1 MITTVSDACFPRPVA
16 ELEQLASYYDDHDTS
31 LEMGNREQM
40 PCAVEQ
46 DEDGFWCAS
55 IQLRPGVA
63 AFGEGATR
71 EAALDDL
78 RTAFDLLLS
87 VIGPCP

>member
-1 MITTVSDACFPRPVA
+1 MIVAVSDEFFPRPVT
-16 ELEQLASYYDDHDTS
+16 LPEQLSGHYDGHDTS
-31 LEMGNREQM
+31 LEMGDGEQV
-40 PCAVEQ
+40 PCVVER

-55 IQLRPGVA
+55 AQIRPGVA

-71 EAALDDL
+71 RAALDDL

>member
-1 MITTVSDACFPRPVA
+1 VFSAAVTL
-16 ELEQLASYYDDHDTS
+16 LEQLAGYYDDHDTS
-31 LEMGNREQM
+31 LEMGNREQVS
-40 PCAVEQ
+40 CVVER

-55 IQLRPGVA
+55 AQIRPGVA

-78 RTAFDLLLS
+78 RTAFGLLLS
-87 VIGPCP
+87 VIGPCS

>member
-1 MITTVSDACFPRPVA
+1 MTVSDECFPRPVA
-16 ELEQLASYYDDHDTS
+16 ELEELAGYYDDHDAS
-31 LEMGNREQM
+31 LEMGSGEQV

-55 IQLRPGVA
+55 AQIRPGVA
-63 AFGEGATR
+63 AFGDGPTR

-87 VIGPCP
+87 VIGPCS